1 MREFKIKRYDR
12 ERIQKRKQGM
22 RAAAFTVLLGV
33 AALTAGWF
41 AYPPVYQFVTT
52 WEPPSL
58 QPSVPDSPG
67 VSEPEPP
74 SSQPEEPEEEPVGA
88 GIFPARTAYLPPE
101 VMMDDQRLEEELHAL
116 QAQGIDG
123 VVFDLKDALGVVQY
137 QSALEQVSYNRAQG
151 ENAWSLPQRLNL
163 IRRAGLTPVG
173 RLYAFRDRTS
183 TARMY
188 ESAVKYMNS
197 TVNWID
203 DSQANGGI

>member
-67 VSEPEPP
+67 VRSRSPPPPSRKSRRRSRWGRESSRPEPP
-74 SSQPEEPEEEPVGA
+74 IS
-88 GIFPARTAYLPPE
+88 
-101 VMMDDQRLEEELHAL
+101 
-116 QAQGIDG
+116 
-123 VVFDLKDALGVVQY
+123 
-137 QSALEQVSYNRAQG
+137 
-151 ENAWSLPQRLNL
+151 
-163 IRRAGLTPVG
+163 RR
-173 RLYAFRDRTS
+173 
-183 TARMY
+183 
-188 ESAVKYMNS
+188 K
-197 TVNWID
+197 
-203 DSQANGGI
+203 